1 MTMNDSGQTV
11 FTLLLISLLLV
22 ACGGGGGGSDGDVH
36 AGFVVAGSITPDA
49 LNRVDS
55 DTNDPETPRVPNN
68 HRGQAQVIVAPAI
81 VGGFVAAPGTF
92 SRFGPAGDVA
102 DFFEVHLQAGQQIV
116 LDFPDGIGLDLHLYL
131 YNQDGLAVDA
141 SLFASDSPVTPSAR
155 RSLSAPE
162 AGRYYIEVRALSG
175 RGNYTLRMDSERSLA
190 LEVHR
195 GPRVSDAFVAGD
207 LVVQTRMAAALSQA
221 AVLQVS
227 GLRTVAGYPDRE
239 QLWRVTEG
247 QTAPLLEALT
257 AWQPDSREWPR
268 WVSAELRDRYH
279 TLQVIKALR
288 GLPEIAAVSPNFVI
302 YPQRLPNDPLQGLQ
316 WFHEPIGLPA
326 AWEISTGRAP
336 DAEVIVAVVDTG
348 VFLGHEDLSG
358 QLLPGY
364 DFVRGRTGGA
374 DPGDP
379 SRPGQSTWHGTHV
392 AGTVAAATDNRKGVA
407 GVSWG
412 AKILPVRTLSD
423 SGGTLYDTLQG
434 VRYAAGMSNDSG
446 AVPARPADII
456 NLSLGGGSFVQAHAD
471 LFQEIRDRG
480 IFVIAA
486 SGNNAGEVAFPAAY
500 PAVFAV
506 GATDAVSQRA
516 PYSSFGSALDFVAPG
531 GDMRVDRTGD
541 GYGDGILSTLVDDSS
556 GTPRSEYAF
565 YQGTSMATAV
575 ASGVAALARSVKPD
589 LAPDLFAQ
597 WMESGRVTDDIAPTG
612 WDSATGWGQINAF
625 KVLGAARGDAEV
637 ETPPQLSAVPAR
649 LEFGLTETVLQLSLR
664 NAGGGTLTV
673 TGLGSD
679 GPWLFVDPVN
689 VDSAG
694 LGSYRVRVARDG
706 LADGRYEEMIR
717 VTAEPGEQALNVPV
731 LLRVAAPDLAVDT
744 VGRIYVLLLNEA
756 GESVAEQGVDLVD
769 GRYSYRFEDVPEGE
783 YRIAAGTDM
792 NDDRQICDPGEAC
805 GAYPTLALFERV
817 RVDRDLTGLDFSVG
831 FRGLA
836 EPSVAPLGLSR
847 TNSQWPDALQRTFP

>member
-1 MTMNDSGQTV
+1 MKVNNSAGIV
-11 FTLLLISLLLV
+11 FTALIIGLLLS
-22 ACGGGGGGSDGDVH
+22 ACGGGGGDRDVRT
-36 AGFVVAGSITPDA
+36 GFTVEGSITPDA

-68 HRGQAQVIVAPAI
+68 HRDQAQVIVAPAI
-81 VGGFVAAPGTF
+81 VGGFVAAPGTL

-102 DFFEVHLQAGQQIV
+102 DFFEVHLQAGQQVV
-116 LDFPDGIGLDLHLYL
+116 LDFPDGVGLDLHLYL
-131 YNQDGLAVDA
+131 YNQDRLAVDA
-141 SLFASDSPVTPSAR
+141 SLFASDSPVSPSAR
-155 RSLSAPE
+155 RSVVAPE
-162 AGRYYIEVRALSG
+162 AGGYYIEVRALSG
-175 RGNYTLRMDSERSLA
+175 RGNYTLRIDSERSLA

-207 LVVQTRMAAALSQA
+207 LVVQTRVAAALSHA
-221 AVLQVS
+221 AVLQAS
-227 GLRTVAGYPDRE
+227 GLRTIAGHPDRE

-247 QTAPLLEALT
+247 QTAPLLEAL
-257 AWQPDSREWPR
+257 AVWRPDSRESPQWAS
-268 WVSAELRDRYH
+268 VELRDRYR

-288 GLPEIAAVSPNFVI
+288 GLPEIATASPNFVM

-316 WFHEPIGLPA
+316 WFHQSIGLPA

-392 AGTVAAATDNRKGVA
+392 AGTVAAATDNLKGVA

-423 SGGTLYDTLQG
+423 SGGTLYRTLQG

-446 AVPARPADII
+446 TVPARPADII

-506 GATDAVSQRA
+506 GATDAISQRA
-516 PYSSFGSALDFVAPG
+516 PYSSFGGALDFVAPG

-556 GTPRSEYAF
+556 GSPRSAYAF

-575 ASGVAALARSVKPD
+575 ASGTVALARSVMPG

-597 WMESGRVTDDIAPTG
+597 WMESGWITDDIAPAG

-625 KVLGAARGDAEV
+625 KLLDAARGDAGE
-637 ETPPQLSAVPAR
+637 EAAPRLSAVPAR
-649 LEFGLTETVLQLSLR
+649 LEFGFTETALVFSLR
-664 NAGGGTLTV
+664 NAGGGVLRV
-673 TGLGSD
+673 TGLD
-679 GPWLFVDPVN
+679 PDVPWLSVEPYN

-694 LGSYRVRVARDG
+694 VGPYRVRVTREG
-706 LADGRYEEMIR
+706 LVDGRHEGTIR
-717 VTAEPGEQALNVPV
+717 VTAEPGGQV
-731 LLRVAAPDLAVDT
+731 LDVSVLVRVAAPDLAVDT

-756 GESVAEQGVDLVD
+756 GESVAERGVDLVD

-836 EPSVAPLGLSR
+836 GPSVAPMDLGRSR
-847 TNSQWPDALQRTFP
+847 EETTAPDALLRKLP